1 MSRLLL
7 PKLSAAN
14 IRKNGK
20 FYFPYLLTCIGT
32 VAMFYIM
39 CAITYDEGIKRMPGS
54 DSLSYILKLGCIVIG
69 IFSVIFLFY
78 TNSFLMKRRKKE
90 LGLYNIL
97 GMEKRH
103 IARIMFFETLIVA
116 LAGITGGVLAGVLLN
131 KLILLC
137 LFKLINF
144 SVPMGFSISGI
155 GIIYSLLLFCSIFS
169 LTLLFNL
176 MQIKLAN
183 PIELLR
189 GGNVGEGEPKTKW
202 LLALVGAVCL
212 SAGYYIALTIESPLE
227 ALIYFFLAVL
237 LVIVGTYC
245 LFTAGSIFVLKLI
258 RKNKKYYYQA
268 KHFTSVSGML
278 YRMKQNAVGLANIC
292 ILSTMVLVM
301 VSTTVSLYAGVDDA
315 LNYRYPS
322 DISVSAKYASES
334 IDRDSLLAGI
344 ENVVK
349 KQNRSMSG
357 LKDYKYLS
365 FTAGSDGNAFVFD
378 TDNLYTK
385 SSHLLVF
392 LTAEEYS
399 RLTGS
404 EPSEL
409 AENEVLIYST
419 SEHIGSSLKLKDQ
432 EYMIKEQ
439 LDSFPTVDEYSEY
452 LMNEHFVVV
461 SGDSAMRRVYEAQ
474 KSAYGK
480 YASSMTYE
488 MSFDID
494 GTEAEKIGCAEAVQN
509 AIGSGVKWNFDSIYL
524 DSKQLSAG
532 EFYAFY
538 GGFLFLGIFLGLL
551 FLMATVLIMYY
562 KQISEGYDDKERF
575 EIMQKVGMSRDE
587 IKKTISSQIM
597 MVFFMPLVTACV
609 HIAFAFKIITKLL
622 AVMNLTNVSLF
633 AWCTAGTVIIF
644 GLIYGIVYAMTAKV
658 YYRIVS

>member
-1 MSRLLL
+1 MSRLFL
-7 PKLSAAN
+7 PKLAVAN

-20 FYFPYLLTCIGT
+20 FYFPYLLTCVGT

-39 CAITYDEGIKRMPGS
+39 CAITFDEGIKKMPGA
-54 DSLSYILKLGCIVIG
+54 DSLSYILRLGCIVIG

-103 IARIMFFETLIVA
+103 IAKIMFFETVIVA
-116 LAGITGGVLAGVLLN
+116 LAGILGGILTGILFH

-137 LFKLINF
+137 LFKLVNF
-144 SVPMGFSISGI
+144 SVPIGFSISFI
-155 GIIYSLLLFCSIFS
+155 GIIYSLGLFCSIF
-169 LTLLFNL
+169 LLALLFNL

-189 GGNVGEGEPKTKW
+189 GGNVGEREPKTKW
-202 LLALVGAVCL
+202 LLAIVGAGCL
-212 SAGYYIALTIESPLE
+212 GAGYYIALTIESPLE
-227 ALIYFFLAVL
+227 AIIYFFLAVL
-237 LVIVGTYC
+237 LVIAGTYC

-258 RKNKKYYYQA
+258 RKNKRYYYQA

-301 VSTTVSLYAGVDDA
+301 VSTTVSLYGGVEDA

-322 DISVSAKYASES
+322 DVLVTARYTSES
-334 IDRDSLLAGI
+334 MNRGSLLSDI
-344 ENVVK
+344 ENTVK
-349 KQNRSMSG
+349 GQNRSITNA
-357 LKDYKYLS
+357 KDYRYLS
-365 FTAGSDGNAFVFD
+365 FTAGRSGNEFAFD
-378 TDNLYTK
+378 TDNVYTY
-385 SSHLLVF
+385 SSSSLIF
-392 LTAEEYS
+392 LTAEEYA
-399 RLTGS
+399 RLMGS
-404 EPSEL
+404 EPADL
-409 AENEVLIYST
+409 ADNEVLVYS
-419 SEHIGSSLKLKDQ
+419 SGEHIDSSFKLQGQ
-432 EYMIKEQ
+432 EYRIKEQ
-439 LDSFPTVDEYSEY
+439 LDSFPMVDDYSADF
-452 LMNEHFVVV
+452 MNVHYVVV
-461 SGDSAMRRVYEAQ
+461 SGDDVMRKVYEAQ

-480 YASSMTYE
+480 YASSMAYE
-488 MSFDID
+488 LHFDID
-494 GTEAEKIGCAEAVQN
+494 GTDEQKKACAKALQN
-509 AIGSGVKWNFDSIYL
+509 AVGNGIKGNFDSIFFE
-524 DSKQLSAG
+524 SKQLSAG

-587 IKKTISSQIM
+587 IKKTINSQIL

-622 AVMNLTNVSLF
+622 AVMNLTNVPLF
-633 AWCTAGTVIIF
+633 AWCTAATVLVF
-644 GLIYGIVYAMTAKV
+644 GAIYGIVYAMTAKV